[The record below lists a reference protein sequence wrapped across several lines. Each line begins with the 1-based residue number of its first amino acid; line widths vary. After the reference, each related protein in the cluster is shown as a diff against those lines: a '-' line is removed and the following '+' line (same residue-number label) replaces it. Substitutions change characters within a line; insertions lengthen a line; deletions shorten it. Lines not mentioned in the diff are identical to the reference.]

1 MATAA
6 HTQTHTHQTHA
17 RACTG
22 KHGHLCAGM
31 TACANVGS
39 HGQPQTPT
47 APGGS
52 GDGGGSNTGPQVE
65 GWVPLR
71 AGTFISF
78 PRSAP
83 PPPPLAVLLSGMDWG
98 GGAAPPNSCYP
109 SAGRERRGEGG
120 TGGAIWQVCD
130 GRGVH
135 RQTQAPAWQAGGARG
150 RQQPSV
156 GSHRAPMRR
165 DSGAQGQ

>member
-52 GDGGGSNTGPQVE
+52 GNGGGSNTGPQVE

-83 PPPPLAVLLSGMDWG
+83 PPPPSPCYSQVWT
-98 GGAAPPNSCYP
+98 GGAGLPHPTP
-109 SAGRERRGEGG
+109 VIPVLGERGGVKAGREVLFGRCVMAEEYTDRRRHQLGKREGPGEGSSLRWAL
-120 TGGAIWQVCD
+120 TG
-130 GRGVH
+130 
-135 RQTQAPAWQAGGARG
+135 P
-150 RQQPSV
+150 P
-156 GSHRAPMRR
+156 
-165 DSGAQGQ
+165 

>member
-22 KHGHLCAGM
+22 KHRHLCADM

-52 GDGGGSNTGPQVE
+52 GDGGGCRSNTGPQVE

-71 AGTFISF
+71 AGIFISF
-78 PRSAP
+78 PRSP
-83 PPPPLAVLLSGMDWG
+83 TLLLSGMDLG
-98 GGAAPPNSCYP
+98 GGRGGAAPPNSLLSQCW
-109 SAGRERRGEGG
+109 EGEEG
-120 TGGAIWQVCD
+120 
-130 GRGVH
+130 
-135 RQTQAPAWQAGGARG
+135 
-150 RQQPSV
+150 
-156 GSHRAPMRR
+156 
-165 DSGAQGQ
+165 